1 MQLAEFLQNNY
12 PSSIGDISGDNYPPP
27 EYATFLMNIFSV
39 VQMMTLAGTFI
50 GEGIFKMIPFVS
62 QTPQWYFSARENPAF
77 VLMAVFLFIPSMLNS
92 FVVTGAFEI
101 LLDGVVIYSKL
112 ETGKMPTGPMIMEAF
127 AKAGIKQG

>member
-1 MQLAEFLQNNY
+1 MQLAEFLQKNY

-27 EYATFLMNIFSV
+27 EYATLLMNIFSF
-39 VQMMTLAGTFI
+39 VQMFTIAAIFI

-62 QTPQWYFSARENPAF
+62 QTPQWFYAAKENPAF
-77 VLMAVFLFIPSMLNS
+77 ILMAVFLFIPTMLNS

-112 ETGKMPTGPMIMEAF
+112 ETGRMPTGPMIMEAF
-127 AKAGIKQG
+127 AKAGIKEG